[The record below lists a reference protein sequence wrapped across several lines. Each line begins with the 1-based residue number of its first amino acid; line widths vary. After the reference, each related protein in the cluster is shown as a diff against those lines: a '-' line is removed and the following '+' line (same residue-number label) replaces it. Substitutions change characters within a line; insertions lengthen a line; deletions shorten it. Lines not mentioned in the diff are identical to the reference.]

1 VAAGNPRASGTDC
14 RYFHESGHYACGEFL
29 SFFNTWGGLEVF
41 GYPLS
46 EAFHD
51 PAHGGL
57 YVQYFQR
64 ARMEWHGANPDP
76 YKVEVGLLADELG
89 YSFPPA
95 RPEQIPPSNGSLHR
109 YFPETRHVASYAFLD
124 YFREHGGLQ
133 IFGYPRSEFMYEG
146 GHVVQYFQRMR
157 MEWHPER
164 AVGSQMLLA
173 NLGEVYIER
182 FGVPGN
188 YLDPVQPP
196 SAPGESVTNA
206 SDAGDAD
213 TNPYQTVTRL
223 SASASVPRR
232 SRGDRERRRSMSTS
246 QISNTTRWLE
256 PP

>member
-1 VAAGNPRASGTDC
+1 
-14 RYFHESGHYACGEFL
+14 
-29 SFFNTWGGLEVF
+29 
-41 GYPLS
+41 
-46 EAFHD
+46 
-51 PAHGGL
+51 
-57 YVQYFQR
+57 
-64 ARMEWHGANPDP
+64 
-76 YKVEVGLLADELG
+76 VGLLVDELG

-95 RPEQIPPSNGSLHR
+95 RPEQIPASNGSLHR

-124 YFREHGGLQ
+124 YFREHGGLR

-223 SASASVPRR
+223 SASASVREAITGRQGTQTLYVYVTDQQHNPVAGASVTMMARYPSRR
-232 SRGDRERRRSMSTS
+232 QRLE
-246 QISNTTRWLE
+246 LE
-256 PP
+256 PTNDSGFTNGSFEILPAPPGRRVIIDVLVTYHSLERTTQTFFLPWW